1 MTHFDGQCEKYKFNM
16 KSALDVL
23 TTSDDFNRIAQGT
36 VKLDNAQ
43 DEFDKILD
51 DVYQKFA

>member
-1 MTHFDGQCEKYKFNM
+1 M